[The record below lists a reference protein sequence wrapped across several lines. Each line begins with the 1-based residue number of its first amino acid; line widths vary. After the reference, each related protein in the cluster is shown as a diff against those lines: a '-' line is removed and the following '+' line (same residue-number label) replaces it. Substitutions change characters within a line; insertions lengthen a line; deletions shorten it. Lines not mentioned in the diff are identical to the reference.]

1 MEDQPRKSSS
11 KSFGLIGAV
20 AVVIIIGVAYVASRP
35 ADAPAPQQAENA
47 VEKPAEPQVAALAT
61 AHGAPAAFDMSL
73 VMFHEQPVDAPTTVF
88 KDPADAD
95 TTLQA
100 FAGKVLVVNFW
111 ATWCAPC
118 VKEMPMLDALNTK
131 MSGEGVQ
138 VLAISQDRDG
148 MKSARPFAEKH
159 AWKLP
164 IYIEAP
170 GKFMREAKLNGLPT
184 TLIIDKQGKEVARVE
199 GELDWNAPELEKI
212 LRDLLAKS

>member
-1 MEDQPRKSSS
+1 MENEPRKSSS
-11 KSFGLIGAV
+11 KSNLVIGIV
-20 AVVIIIGVAYVASRP
+20 AAVIIIGVGYVASRP
-35 ADAPAPQQAENA
+35 GDAPAPQQAEKA
-47 VEKPAEPQVAALAT
+47 AEKPAETAAAAPAP
-61 AHGAPAAFDMSL
+61 AHGATTPFDMSL
-73 VMFHEQPVDAPTTVF
+73 VMFHDQPVDAPATVF

-118 VKEMPMLDALNTK
+118 VKEMPMLDALNAK
-131 MSGEGVQ
+131 MGGEGVA

-184 TLIIDKQGKEVARVE
+184 TLIIDKTGKEVARVE
-199 GELDWNAPELEKI
+199 GELDWNAPEVEKI
-212 LRDLLAKS
+212 LRDQLAKN